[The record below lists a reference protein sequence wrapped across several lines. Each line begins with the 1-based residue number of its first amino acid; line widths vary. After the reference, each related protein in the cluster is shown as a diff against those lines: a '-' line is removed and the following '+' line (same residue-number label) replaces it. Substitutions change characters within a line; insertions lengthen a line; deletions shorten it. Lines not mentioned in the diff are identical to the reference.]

1 MSNIWDRERLLR
13 STILAGLAAAGLS
26 VSPVYAQQV
35 AQVEEPEEEEE
46 VAAEDRIVVT
56 GSRIRRD
63 AFTSTSPLQVIDN
76 ETIAEAGLV
85 DVGDI
90 LRNTTVVQGLQ
101 LDATV
106 NATSVTSAGPGGQTV
121 SLRGLSDART
131 LVMVN
136 SRRLA
141 PAGVEGAPT
150 SPDISLIPSTMIQR
164 VDILLDGASSVY
176 GADAVAGVVNV
187 ILRDSYEG
195 FQVDAFRTFTDGG
208 GEQSQVGFLMGSSTD
223 RAEFIF
229 GVEYSQT
236 EEMLGNSRDWMYTGT
251 RYGPIDIIEDENQ
264 PGTNI
269 PVRTEG
275 NSHGWQAFGAWVGV
289 SCGGCAFVADP
300 NGGGSYS
307 FPGTPGVSLPGF
319 IAWDFTTDPL
329 YVTSLNL
336 NQDAWLTP
344 SRESTTAYFRGTY
357 DIGDTLPG
365 TQAFLEFNLANRQT
379 FMLRNTTTMD
389 VTMPADN
396 AYNPW
401 NSSFVGTPY
410 EGAFVG
416 TPWEGD
422 AFTTRPTQPW
432 RDILDVDLTQYRFIG
447 GLEGDLGFLGLNSW
461 DYETFAAYTR
471 SQGHSRRTGV
481 RENALWQSIHH
492 DIDPVS
498 GEVICAEG
506 IDFDQQGDFQGTPSP
521 EACIPFNPLD
531 TGLWRTDGGA
541 PTYSTGGYTTEDITN
556 YLRGV
561 RDVTTF
567 VDERMLGGFVTGPVF
582 ELPAGEV
589 RAVLGME
596 WRETSIETKAD
607 DTAARGLLDGFFA
620 DQPTV
625 GSVES
630 WDAYGEISIPL
641 VSGAALAEEI
651 SVDLAARFVNN
662 EFYGENSVYS
672 AKFRYMPTDWLT
684 LRATA
689 GTSFRAPNL
698 RELFLAGQTFFA
710 SDPDPCRVP
719 ALAQNDLDG
728 DQQFDYDASG
738 ETRSATVLANCQA
751 EGIDPFSF
759 SLGVFGGSIEG
770 ANRGNTGL
778 DPETSTSYTAGF
790 VIEQPWFDS
799 FDATFGMSYYDITI
813 EDAVENP
820 TTGQIVSS
828 CYSSSNFPNDPY
840 CARIG
845 PRDPLTNFLVN
856 VDVTPFNIAEQV
868 SSGVDINARFG
879 KDFDAFSRSFR
890 AELDVVSTWT
900 DEVSQTTSVAGNTS
914 VETYD
919 TEIGYPEWRATG
931 TFRLMTGN
939 WTGFWQTR
947 YIGEQTADLDTVPT
961 NCLSADGTLNVVRCY
976 TAGETL
982 YHDASVSYEADT
994 WTVRVGVNNVF
1005 DTAPVQIDEDVSS
1018 RYGLDAR
1025 SVPRGAGYDL
1035 VGRRAF
1041 IRVSK
1046 AF

>member
-1 MSNIWDRERLLR
+1 MSNFWDRERLLR
-13 STILAGLAAAGLS
+13 STVLAGFAVAGLAM
-26 VSPVYAQQV
+26 SPAYAQQV
-35 AQVEEPEEEEE
+35 AQVAEEEEE
-46 VAAEDRIVVT
+46 DTSEDRIVVT

-63 AFTSTSPLQVIDN
+63 SFTSTSPLQVIDD
-76 ETIAEAGLV
+76 ETIAEAGLI

-136 SRRLA
+136 GRRMA

-176 GADAVAGVVNV
+176 GADAVAGVINMV
-187 ILRDSYEG
+187 LRDSYEG
-195 FQVDAFRTFTDGG
+195 FQVDAFQTFTDGG
-208 GEQSQVGFLMGSSTD
+208 GEQSQISVLMGSSTD
-223 RAEFIF
+223 RGEFIF
-229 GVEYSQT
+229 GVEFSSTDEQ
-236 EEMLGNSRDWMYTGT
+236 LGNSRDWMYTGT
-251 RYGPIDIIEDENQ
+251 RYGPIDIIEDANQ

-269 PVRTEG
+269 PERVEG
-275 NSHGWQAFGAWVGV
+275 NSHAWQAFGAWVGV
-289 SCGGCAFVADP
+289 PCGGCAFVADP
-300 NGGGSYS
+300 TGAGPAFA
-307 FPGTPGVSLPGF
+307 FPGVPGVTAPGL

-329 YVTSLNL
+329 FTTSINQ

-344 SRESTTAYFRGTY
+344 QRESTTAYFRGSY

-379 FMLRNTTTMD
+379 FMLRN
-389 VTMPADN
+389 VTALDTSVTANN

-401 NSSFVGTPY
+401 NSNFVGTPY
-410 EGAFVG
+410 EGAFNG

-422 AFTTRPTQPW
+422 AFTARPTQPW
-432 RDILDVDLTQYRFIG
+432 RDYLDVDLTQYRFIA
-447 GLEGDLGFLGLNSW
+447 GLEGDLGFAGLSSW
-461 DYETFAAYTR
+461 DYEVFGGYTR
-471 SQGHSRRTGV
+471 SIGHSRRTGV
-481 RENALWQSIHH
+481 RENAYWASLSHQIN
-492 DIDPVS
+492 PVT
-498 GEVICAEG
+498 GAVECADN
-506 IDFDQQGDFQGTPSP
+506 IDFDSQGDFQGTPSP
-521 EACIPFNPLD
+521 EGCIPFNPLD
-531 TGLWRTDGGA
+531 PGLWRTDGGA
-541 PTYSTGGYTTEDITN
+541 PTYSTDGYTAEDITN

-567 VDERMLGGFVTGPVF
+567 VDERILSGYMTGPVF
-582 ELPAGEV
+582 SLPAGDVE
-589 RAVLGME
+589 AVFGFE
-596 WRETSIETKAD
+596 WRETAIETKAD

-620 DQPTV
+620 DSPTV

-630 WDAYGEISIPL
+630 WDAYGEVSIPI
-641 VSGAALAEEI
+641 VTGAALAEEI
-651 SVDLAARFVNN
+651 SIDLAARFVNN

-719 ALAQNDLDG
+719 ALAQTDLDG
-728 DQQFDYDASG
+728 DSQFDYDASG

-799 FDATFGMSYYDITI
+799 FNATFGMSYYEITI

-820 TTGQIVSS
+820 TTNEIVSS
-828 CYSSSNFPNDPY
+828 CYASNNFPNDPF
-840 CARIG
+840 CSRIG
-845 PRDPLTNFLVN
+845 PRDGLTNFLVN

-868 SSGVDINARFG
+868 SSGVDINARFD
-879 KDFDAFSRSFR
+879 KDIDLFGRSFN
-890 AELDVVSTWT
+890 AGLDVVSTWT
-900 DEVSQTTSVAGNTS
+900 DEISQTTSVAGNTTIES
-914 VETYD
+914 FD

-931 TFRLMTGN
+931 TFRVSTGN
-939 WTGFWQTR
+939 WTGFLQTR
-947 YIGEQTADLDTVPT
+947 YIGEQTADLDDVPT

-982 YHDASVSYEADT
+982 YHDASVSYQADT
-994 WTVRVGVNNVF
+994 WTVRVGVNNLL
-1005 DTAPVQIDEDVSS
+1005 DTAPVQIDEDV
-1018 RYGLDAR
+1018 RTDFGLNAR
-1025 SVPRGAGYDL
+1025 SVPRGAGYDM

-1041 IRVSK
+1041 LRVSK